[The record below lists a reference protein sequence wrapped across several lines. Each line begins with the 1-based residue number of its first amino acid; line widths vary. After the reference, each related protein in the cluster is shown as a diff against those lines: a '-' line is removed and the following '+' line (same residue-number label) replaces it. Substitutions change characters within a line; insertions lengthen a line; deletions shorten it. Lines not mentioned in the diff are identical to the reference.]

1 MEKLSLHKKFEIFI
15 DTQSGA
21 YLFNNSWCLQIHNIL
36 FPHSLPLKFPII

>member
-21 YLFNNSWCLQIHNIL
+21 
-36 FPHSLPLKFPII
+36 SLIQQFMMPPNT